1 MYSLNPDKNI
11 IIFSSKG
18 NSAKNIAYRILDN
31 FGRQANILSLNEDF
45 ILAENLEFER
55 IILVCP
61 TYGDEEMERS
71 MEDFLVKSNWEKHKS
86 KIFSVCELGLYRGYL
101 ETEQGAGVL
110 IRKYLS
116 NQGLVSFGALLS
128 IDSIPLEDFSLV
140 DKWIQEILKFS
151 N

>member
-1 MYSLNPDKNI
+1 MYSLKPNKNI

-18 NSAKNIAYRILDN
+18 NSAKNAAYRIFEN
-31 FGRQANILSLNEDF
+31 FDEEANILSLNEDF
-45 ILAENLEFER
+45 VLAENLDFER

-71 MEDFLVKSNWEKHKS
+71 MEDFLVKSNWEKHQN
-86 KIFSVCELGLYRGYL
+86 KIFSVCELGLYRGYM

-110 IRKYLS
+110 IRKYLI
-116 NQGLVSFGALLS
+116 NQGLVACGILLS
-128 IDSIPLEDFSLV
+128 VDSIPLEDFSLI
-140 DKWIQEILKFS
+140 DKWSQNILKFG